1 MTFNEA
7 KLQQLNAAG
16 TYRVY
21 GQALEF
27 AGEVAGVAGRRGWR
41 PIRPC
46 LCVQDFSRQ
55 SLCVQYRDVLV
66 AVENAVVAQGNSGRK
81 DHHGKNC
88 SYVLVDSKI
97 MVSRSSQ
104 SARVH

>member
-46 LCVQDFSRQ
+46 LCVQDSPDNPCACNTGTFGW
-55 SLCVQYRDVLV
+55 LW
-66 AVENAVVAQGNSGRK
+66 ENAVVAQGNSGRK
-81 DHHGKNC
+81 DHHGKELQLC
-88 SYVLVDSKI
+88 
-97 MVSRSSQ
+97 
-104 SARVH
+104 ARRLQGHG